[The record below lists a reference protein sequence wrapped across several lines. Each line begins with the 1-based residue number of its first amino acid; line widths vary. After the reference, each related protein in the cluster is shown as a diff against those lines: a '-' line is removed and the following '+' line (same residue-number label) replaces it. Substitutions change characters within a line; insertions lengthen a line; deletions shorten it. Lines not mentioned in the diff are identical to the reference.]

1 MFSDAMKMIV
11 IMFCVCGIFK
21 NAIISQI
28 FGERGMDLDDEEQAF
43 IFKVAHFLN
52 LIPCAGH

>member
-1 MFSDAMKMIV
+1 
-11 IMFCVCGIFK
+11 MFCVCGIFK

-28 FGERGMDLDDEEQAF
+28 FGERDMDLDDEEQAF